1 VTKTRPERIIMRVRT
16 VRLGIVTAACAALS
30 LGLAAPAL
38 AAPSSGD
45 AGLYGAQDPTYDGVY
60 RQSLAIIGLVA
71 NGQAPDA
78 RAVDWLLAQQCS
90 DGSFTAYRADTS
102 QPCTTKQEDEN
113 ATAMAIQA
121 LTALHKSTAI
131 ALAALKKFQLP
142 DGGFYDSSAFGAP
155 ASDANSTGLALSA
168 FAAAGVDPAS
178 VTNVGK
184 TADDYLRSLQVACA
198 AKGGGAFDF
207 QAEKTLVAN
216 DYATVQALL
225 GQLGKSLPVA
235 ATTSASTVSP
245 CTDPTDAASS
255 ASAAVSY
262 VAARLTDSKGAI
274 PSSLGSGTDW
284 TTTANAV
291 LDLVA
296 AGQGADAV
304 TAGTTALQTNAKA
317 YAQTGAGALGT
328 LLLVAR
334 ATGASPT
341 NFGGLD
347 LVTTL
352 TRSERTASPVPSPS
366 PSASPSAA
374 PVAAPAPALP
384 MTGSSHTAPIVG
396 VGAALLVLGGGA
408 LFLSRRIRTGADS

>member
-1 VTKTRPERIIMRVRT
+1 MRVRT
-16 VRLGIVTAACAALS
+16 VRLGIATAACAALS
-30 LGLAAPAL
+30 VGLAAPAL
-38 AAPSSGD
+38 ASQEPGD

-78 RAVDWLLAQQCS
+78 KAVDWLLAQQCS
-90 DGSFTAYRADTS
+90 DGAFTAYRADVS
-102 QPCTTKQEDEN
+102 KPCTAKQEDEN
-113 ATAMAIQA
+113 ATALAIQA
-121 LTALHKSTAI
+121 LTTLHKPTDSAV
-131 ALAALKKFQLP
+131 AALKKFQLP

-168 FAAAGVDPAS
+168 FAAVGVVPATVS
-178 VTNVGK
+178 NGGK
-184 TADDYLRSLQVACA
+184 TADDYLRSLQLACA
-198 AKGGGAFDF
+198 AEGGGAFDF
-207 QAEKTLVAN
+207 QPEKTLVAN

-225 GQLGKSLPVA
+225 GQLGKSLPIAPASPA
-235 ATTSASTVSP
+235 ATVPA
-245 CTDPTDAASS
+245 CADPTDAASS

-304 TAGTTALQTNAKA
+304 TAGTTALRTNAKA

-328 LLLVAR
+328 LLLVAH
-334 ATGASPT
+334 ATGADPAS
-341 NFGGLD
+341 FGGLD

-352 TRSERTASPVPSPS
+352 TRGERTAAAPIASP
-366 PSASPSAA
+366 SPSAA
-374 PVAAPAPALP
+374 PVAAPAPTLP
-384 MTGSSHTAPIVG
+384 MTGSSHSAPIAG
-396 VGAALLVLGGGA
+396 VGAALLLLGGGA
-408 LFLSRRIRTGADS
+408 LLASRRARTGAQS

>member
-1 VTKTRPERIIMRVRT
+1 MRART
-16 VRLGIVTAACAALS
+16 VRLGIATAACAALS
-30 LGLAAPAL
+30 ATFAAPAL
-38 AAPSSGD
+38 AAETTGD

-71 NGQAPDA
+71 NGHTPDPK
-78 RAVDWLLAQQCS
+78 AVDWLLAQQCS
-90 DGSFTAYRADTS
+90 DGAFTAYRADVS
-102 QPCTTKQEDEN
+102 KPCAAKNEDEN

-121 LTALHKSTAI
+121 LTALHKSTGT

-168 FAAAGVDPAS
+168 FAAAGVDS
-178 VTNVGK
+178 TTISNGGK
-184 TADDYLRSLQVACA
+184 TGDDYLRSLQIACA

-225 GQLGKSLPVA
+225 GQLGKSLPIAPTPPA
-235 ATTSASTVSP
+235 AAVST
-245 CTDPTDAASS
+245 CADPTDAASS

-262 VAARLTDSKGAI
+262 VVARLVDSKGAI

-284 TTTANAV
+284 TMTANAV

-304 TAGTTALQTNAKA
+304 TAGTTALQTNARA

-334 ATGASPT
+334 ATEADPT
-341 NFGGLD
+341 SFGGLD

-352 TRSERTASPVPSPS
+352 TRSERTASPAPSPS
-366 PSASPSAA
+366 PSAAPSAA

>member
-1 VTKTRPERIIMRVRT
+1 MRVRT
-16 VRLGIVTAACAALS
+16 VRLGIAAAACAALS
-30 LGLAAPAL
+30 VGLAAPAL
-38 AAPSSGD
+38 AAQEPGD

-71 NGQAPDA
+71 NGQSPDA
-78 RAVDWLLAQQCS
+78 KAVDWLLAQQCS
-90 DGSFTAYRADTS
+90 DGAFTAYRADVT
-102 QPCTTKQEDEN
+102 QPCTAKQEDEN
-113 ATAMAIQA
+113 ATALAIQA
-121 LTALHKSTAI
+121 LTTLHKPTDSAV
-131 ALAALKKFQLP
+131 AALKKFQLP

-168 FAAAGVDPAS
+168 FAAVGVDPATVS
-178 VTNVGK
+178 NGGK
-184 TADDYLRSLQVACA
+184 TADDYLRSLQLACA
-198 AKGGGAFDF
+198 AEGGGAFDF
-207 QAEKTLVAN
+207 QPEKTLVAN

-225 GQLGKSLPVA
+225 GQLGKSLPIAPASPA
-235 ATTSASTVSP
+235 ATVPA
-245 CTDPTDAASS
+245 CADPTDAASS

-304 TAGTTALQTNAKA
+304 TAGTTALRTNAKA

-328 LLLVAR
+328 LLLVAH
-334 ATGASPT
+334 ATGADPAS
-341 NFGGLD
+341 FGGLD

-352 TRSERTASPVPSPS
+352 TRGERTAAAPIASP
-366 PSASPSAA
+366 SPSAA
-374 PVAAPAPALP
+374 PVAAPAPTLP
-384 MTGSSHTAPIVG
+384 MTGSSHSAPIAG
-396 VGAALLVLGGGA
+396 VGAALLLLGGGA
-408 LFLSRRIRTGADS
+408 LLASRRARTGAQS